1 MPTKRIPYALISLYF
16 SDCKDPW
23 GKCQPHNPAVIWL
36 LSARCSDASCS
47 LGLLS
52 WDHNVLALLQFFV
65 NAHLFNSLWIVL
77 NGVYASYCCLLCGLS
92 NSQRKV
98 CFCGRRPA
106 TSWHTMCFLMGPVL
120 LSDNIAGP
128 SSFATQSHI
137 LSPVN
142 TLTGRLVYSLFFF
155 FYEEVRENKAQT
167 NTRSWNKTE
176 KQGKFNWSA
185 AYSAKQ
191 EGRRHVKRKITDL
204 FC

>member
-106 TSWHTMCFLMGPVL
+106 TSWHTMCFLMGPVP

-142 TLTGRLVYSLFFF
+142 TLTGRLVYSSF
-155 FYEEVRENKAQT
+155 FYEEVGENKAQT

-176 KQGKFNWSA
+176 KRGKFNWSA

-191 EGRRHVKRKITDL
+191 EGRRHAKRKITDL
-204 FC
+204 FY